1 MSAPH
6 ADAALAAEWTL
17 PDRGPVGIGALVLAE
32 SAMFAIFVAAYV
44 FYLGKSL
51 AGPPR
56 SVLEV
61 PVLAS
66 VALWSSSVTIHL
78 AVRALRDAR
87 MGRFTAL
94 WGSTL
99 ALGAF
104 FLAATAAEWHRLIY
118 THGLTIRSNLFGTTF
133 YALVGLHAAHVVV
146 GLSLL
151 AVVLVLALRGHLRA
165 SHAGRAETLS
175 VYWHFVD
182 AVWVVVFVVVYL
194 VGR

>member
-1 MSAPH
+1 MSAPQ
-6 ADAALAAEWTL
+6 ADTALAAEWAL
-17 PDRGPVGIGALVLAE
+17 PDRGRVGIAALILTE
-32 SAMFAIFVAAYV
+32 SAMFGIFVAAYV

-56 SVLEV
+56 SILDV
-61 PVLAS
+61 PLLAS

-87 MGRFTAL
+87 VKHFTVL
-94 WGSTL
+94 WGTTV
-99 ALGAF
+99 ALGAA
-104 FLAATAAEWHRLIY
+104 FLAFTAAEWHRLIY

-133 YALVGLHAAHVVV
+133 YSLVGLHAAHVVV
-146 GLSLL
+146 GLTLL
-151 AVVLVLALRGHLRA
+151 TIVLVLALCGQVRA

-175 VYWHFVD
+175 IYWHFVD
-182 AVWVVVFVVVYL
+182 AIWVVVFVVVYV